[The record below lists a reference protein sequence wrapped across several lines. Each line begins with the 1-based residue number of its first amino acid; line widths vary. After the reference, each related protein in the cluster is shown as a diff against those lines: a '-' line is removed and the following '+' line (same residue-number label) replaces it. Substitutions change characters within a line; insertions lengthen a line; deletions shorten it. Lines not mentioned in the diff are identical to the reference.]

1 MKLSKRENMI
11 SPSITLEITAK
22 AKKLRESGVNVISF
36 GVGEPD
42 FNTPLNVIEEAYKA
56 MLEGKTKYTEVAGI
70 KKLREEICKKFKKDN
85 GLDYSIDRVIVSN
98 GAKQCLF
105 NSFMAILDDEDEV
118 IVPKPYWVSYPELI
132 KLSGG
137 VPIYSDSSEKEGFK
151 YNIKDLE
158 SKVTEK
164 TKAIIINSPNN
175 PTGTIYTKKELLEI
189 AKFCEKYSLIIISD
203 EIYEKLVYDNEKHIS
218 IASLTD
224 YAYNNTIV
232 INGLSKSSAM
242 TGWRIGYAACKDIE
256 VIKLMTS
263 IQSHTTSNV
272 NSIAQYAAIEAI
284 KNSKKDLENMVKEF
298 DSRRKYMIKRLDS
311 IDSIKYI
318 IPKGAFYVMVNIKDL
333 FGKKINNRLVEDSLS
348 FSKELLEEEKVAVI
362 PGVGFGVSDYIRLS
376 YATSKENIKEGMD
389 RIEEFI
395 KKLV

>member
-42 FNTPLNVIEEAYKA
+42 FNTPSNVIEEAYKA

-70 KKLREEICKKFKKDN
+70 KELREEICKKFKKDN

-105 NSFMAILDDEDEV
+105 NSFMAILDDGDEV

-175 PTGTIYTKKELLEI
+175 PTGTVYTEKELLKI
-189 AKFCEKYSLIIISD
+189 AKFCEKHNLIIISD

-218 IASLTD
+218 IASVTD

-242 TGWRIGYAACKDIE
+242 TGWRIGYAACKNRE